1 MGIKGFT
8 EYDAKDAELYNRMR
22 WWLGLTWGD
31 VLDKASDLYP
41 SKVGLVDD
49 DGRLTYQELRQKV
62 DRLALGLIDLGIR
75 PTDRVLIQIPN
86 WCEYLLGLFRAGEN
100 RGDSRPA
107 PATAQRDRNKLFI
120 ATYYRQSMDTTPQV
134 SECGL

>member
-8 EYDAKDAELYNRMR
+8 EYDGKDAELYNRMR

-49 DGRLTYQELRQKV
+49 DGRMTYQELRQKV
-62 DRLALGLIDLGIR
+62 DCLALGLIDLGIQ

-86 WCEYLLGLFRAGEN
+86 W
-100 RGDSRPA
+100 
-107 PATAQRDRNKLFI
+107 Q
-120 ATYYRQSMDTTPQV
+120 
-134 SECGL
+134 